1 MLSKYVVKPL
11 EAMVTDRMN
20 KTKICSPLLSVPS
33 VSLFS
38 FLPHLFFFHSSSTAA
53 TSTAHCLWFTRI
65 RNITLVIRFYLACCF
80 TEGRAFC
87 DRKCLLYLRAGP
99 FSNSDTFSFL
109 FVFVNDNVLDNNVFL
124 VLKTFIFFAEKWYV
138 LYFLM
143 LALRI
148 GKVWIIDCVCHFDS
162 LQEGSAE
169 HKIILRTS
177 KISLKITIVMLVG
190 IPVRWIF
197 HYCSDRRK
205 KTQKAIL
212 YSVPYFWSLE

>member
-11 EAMVTDRMN
+11 EAMVTNRMN

-38 FLPHLFFFHSSSTAA
+38 FLPHFFFHSSSTAA

-99 FSNSDTFSFL
+99 FSNSDTFSFFFL
-109 FVFVNDNVLDNNVFL
+109 FLLMIMFWTTVF
-124 VLKTFIFFAEKWYV
+124 
-138 LYFLM
+138 
-143 LALRI
+143 
-148 GKVWIIDCVCHFDS
+148 
-162 LQEGSAE
+162 
-169 HKIILRTS
+169 
-177 KISLKITIVMLVG
+177 
-190 IPVRWIF
+190 
-197 HYCSDRRK
+197 
-205 KTQKAIL
+205 
-212 YSVPYFWSLE
+212 FWSLKHLFSLRKSGMCCTFSCLHWELEKSELPIAFVILTACRKAAQNTKSSWGRAKSLWK